1 MKENQNLW
9 HRIFSFKGTI
19 SRKEF
24 IFYALILQTVFIII
38 GIGILLLSKKFHYD
52 WGIYIGLIIAALSLP
67 VQLAAIVR
75 RSRDRRHNPWLVLIL
90 IMIVP
95 VLWIFMF
102 IYLSIAPSKDSNT
115 ENTIFSKILFMLFFI
130 LALALSW
137 FFSFGYG
144 DFQNKKDSI
153 DKDTSIIETELIP
166 INSLKIDGYN
176 SCTIGSDPYTKDF
189 EPKFTLNTRRNKKYT
204 LVIETGNEILPEYVN
219 IYVKNDAKQCTL
231 KQFKTEKYKIINGYL
246 ALLEL
251 TPEILKKYAPSPYT
265 IYSENVVNSSIKDK
279 SFKMKHMSLLKDKC
293 CSVVLKYKNKIK
305 NDIITIKDSD
315 DILHQIQLNFKER

>member
-67 VQLAAIVR
+67 MQLAAIVK
-75 RSRDRRHNPWLVLIL
+75 RSRDRKHNPWLIL
-90 IMIVP
+90 IPVMIVP

-137 FFSFGYG
+137 FFSFGYD
-144 DFQNKKDSI
+144 DFKNKKYPI
-153 DKDTSIIETELIP
+153 GKDTSIIETELIP
-166 INSLKIDGYN
+166 VHALKIDGYN
-176 SCTIGSDPYTKDF
+176 SCNIGKEPYTKDF
-189 EPKFTLNTRRNKKYT
+189 EPKLTSNTITNKKYT
-204 LVIETGNEILPEYVN
+204 LVMETGNEILPKYVN
-219 IYVKNDAKQCTL
+219 IYVKNNSIKCAL
-231 KQFKTEKYKIINGYL
+231 KQFKTEKYKIINGYI
-246 ALLEL
+246 AVLEL
-251 TPEILKKYAPSPYT
+251 TPKILKKYASSPYT
-265 IYSENVVNSSIKDK
+265 IYSKNVVNSSIKDK
-279 SFKMKHMSLLKDKC
+279 LFKNTYISLLKEKC
-293 CSVVLKYKNKIK
+293 CSVLLKYKNKIK
-305 NDIITIKDSD
+305 NDMITIKDSND
-315 DILHQIQLNFKER
+315 TLHPIQLNFKEK